1 MDQSKISDRIEACCK
16 NTDAGELPKAVKIEL
31 TTRCNHSCVYCMNT
45 KMKRHYDMS
54 YDVFSLVLEDLRK
67 YFIPEVGMFHIGEST
82 LHPQLPLWHRLV
94 KITSPETKT
103 FLTTNGT
110 LLKPLLK
117 LMHDGLGSLKF
128 SMNGWDRAS
137 QKELTGFDDFDL
149 VQDNVRAVLK
159 ARDENHWKTQVSGS
173 ALLSSSHEAQ
183 MKFKAEMEKILDCFY
198 MTEVFTQAAN
208 MHPKPGSSNDVLKT
222 HEFPCY
228 APFNMLYVMP
238 DGAMS
243 LCKWGRSDEFIVGN
257 ILSMDIKTAWSS
269 AKAREIRKQ
278 HLAH

>member
-1 MDQSKISDRIEACCK
+1 
-16 NTDAGELPKAVKIEL
+16 
-31 TTRCNHSCVYCMNT
+31 
-45 KMKRHYDMS
+45 
-54 YDVFSLVLEDLRK
+54 
-67 YFIPEVGMFHIGEST
+67 
-82 LHPQLPLWHRLV
+82 
-94 KITSPETKT
+94 
-103 FLTTNGT
+103 
-110 LLKPLLK
+110 
-117 LMHDGLGSLKF
+117 
-128 SMNGWDRAS
+128 
-137 QKELTGFDDFDL
+137 
-149 VQDNVRAVLK
+149 
-159 ARDENHWKTQVSGS
+159 
-173 ALLSSSHEAQ
+173 

-208 MHPKPGSSNDVLKT
+208 MHPNSGSSGSVLKT

-228 APFNMLYVMP
+228 APFNILYIMP